1 METDISTALATLQ
14 LDPDNAHALGALK
27 GVRPGNGS
35 GVDPA
40 ALARALAD
48 SRRWHRERGD
58 FQLCVQLLDLELP
71 WTTDP
76 ARRADLLHEKG
87 RILADE
93 LLAEEAAQACF
104 REALEN
110 LPTHAPSL
118 EGLTQM
124 ALIGANW
131 KAISA
136 RYLQQAEA
144 ATDNPMAASL
154 LVSVGEMY
162 LKYAPTAPEG
172 ESYLR
177 RSLELDPKNRRA
189 SWQLERLLREQN
201 RPDELVGLLN
211 QRAAQAQSRE
221 DRAAAEVANAELAL
235 KLGNTDAAFGHFR
248 RALEANPAEPKAL
261 RPVVA
266 ALTERRDWAELA
278 KALDAAA
285 RSKRGETDTLLLT
298 QLATLQWKKL
308 GQAAQAEINF
318 RKVRKFDPAN
328 RPMVEF
334 YRELYARPEDLPQLL
349 TVLTAAQKA
358 EPDVDR
364 RVSMGIEMARAA
376 EARPQNAEKVIDIW
390 KGLLRLR
397 PHLPEAVQA
406 LRRLYVKTQK
416 WNALLDLLKEDLEA
430 LPESARD
437 ERIERLLEIAEIYRD
452 RLSLDVMV
460 VNTYLAV
467 LQIDPRHVPSLAAL
481 AQRFEAQGRW
491 NDLIQILGRQADLA
505 TAPEERLR
513 IHRRIAGLWADKLG
527 KHQNAVSSLEKIL
540 EVEPGDVE
548 TRARLRDLYG
558 RSRSW
563 RALVELTR
571 REAPLLAPP
580 ERRQRLA
587 EAARISSERLGDIKE
602 SINLWN
608 QVLTVE
614 PRDPEALASLALLYD
629 RERRWAALAEILERQ
644 RELAVAAQDP
654 AAEAALLER
663 RGVLLFEKLGATE
676 AAIGVFRRVQE
687 LQPQN
692 PRATRALREVYAQSG
707 DFEALERL
715 YTGQGNFEELCD
727 ALSMLADRT
736 KDPSARARMLERVA
750 VLAAEKLRQPERAM
764 KAYERILAAE
774 PAHLGAAQAL
784 VPLYRASQKWPR
796 LLAIYEVLLG
806 RKDAAQEDPA
816 ERLAILKD
824 ARHIAEQR
832 MGSKGLAFQW
842 AARCFEAAPAD
853 EATQADL
860 ERLAGDA
867 EEWDQV
873 VALYASRLE
882 APIPRIDRH
891 ALLRRLLRIATSR
904 LSRPAEARG
913 FAEALLK
920 ELPGDPEAQA
930 VLEQLLTQAQAWPA
944 LTALLAERA
953 HRTEDPIE
961 RAKQLFRIAQIEEER
976 SGDGAAAA
984 ATLREI
990 LAQGGSSEISH
1001 RALRSLARILEQRQD
1016 WAGLIAALRGELELR
1031 PSEDHEDILLRIA
1044 EIEEQKLGDLAA
1056 AFATLEAVL
1065 GANPYSQVAVAGL
1078 ERLQAHGFARVVEI
1092 ATLSLPLY
1100 ERTDNPVKL
1109 AGALEILVASGA
1121 TATATAGAT
1130 DAAAAEK
1137 RAERLQKLVALYG
1150 GTLDDPRA
1158 AYRSA
1163 LQIFEAAPGDRA
1175 NRELLGRFAGD
1186 VGLIPDLAR
1195 RLRVEADQAA
1205 DPALRRELLVEVA
1218 ELHESKLGN
1227 LGDAEQVY
1235 REILRVEP
1243 LHVGAF
1249 RALSR
1254 LFRDG
1259 ERWKELREL
1268 LEARQEQL
1276 REPSARLEL
1285 LAQVAEIDET
1295 VLDDGDHAI
1304 ATYEAML
1311 ELDPEDPRAYKALD
1325 RHYAARERWKERE
1338 ELLERR
1344 LRFAPEGE
1352 VSELEMRRA
1361 ESRFERFGD
1370 VDGAIDILASI
1381 VKSKPGH
1388 AAARRLL
1395 EKALGLPEHRLRAAQ
1410 VLEPLYEGASAWK
1423 PLAFVLEVQAQPQ
1436 AAGPGGGGAGL
1447 PSSAQTASATR
1458 ATLGVDGRSTT
1469 TLLGRLAGLY
1479 ETRLD
1484 DPPQA
1489 LATWR
1494 RVLALDSGNAQAL
1507 GEVERLA
1514 AKLLRWTDLVDVYQ
1528 EIAFRRDGADLAG
1541 RAELLSRAARLH
1553 SERLGNRRAAIDAW
1567 KLVVNLDP
1575 ENPVT
1580 TRPALEALET
1590 LYVET
1595 SNTPAL
1601 IKILRQRAEWAEPL
1615 AARTALLFR
1624 IADLEENGIADL
1636 DAAVA
1641 TLRAVLELDPS
1652 SSVALD
1658 DLERIF
1664 EKSGQARARV
1674 EILRR
1679 RIDLSGEVGQRR
1691 ELWRRISQ
1699 IFDRDVGDLNE
1710 AISANLAILDESPE
1724 DVGALDAL
1732 AELYGRQDRHAAR
1745 LEILERRLAL
1755 STRRDGANRQEQ
1767 NERVQTLRRIA
1778 ELLSGPLGSP
1788 AEALGRWRELLGL
1801 APSDPG
1807 ALAALEQLLT
1817 AEGGEPS
1824 LRLAAAQAL
1833 ESTYASA
1840 GRFAEL
1846 GTVLRIYVEA
1856 EEDARAR
1863 IPIWERLAHLEEE
1876 QLGDPAA
1883 AFEAYGAAVRD
1894 ALAEPQLPALLDAYE
1909 RLATPERV
1917 PVVID
1922 LYRAISPDLYDEVI
1936 RQRLDC
1942 WIAEGAL
1949 AIGDRALAADR
1960 YRRVLERAPDD
1971 LAAMEALERIYLE
1984 EGDDQHLYEILDRRA
1999 GLSAGTPAERK
2010 RLGQLGQLA
2019 EKMGRR
2025 DEAIGAYERVF
2036 ELARDD
2042 REAIEALDRMYVAG
2056 ERWSDLVSLL
2066 DRQLERRMPES
2077 SAIEIRYRLAEI
2089 QMQRMGNVE
2098 SALGHLGAVLRG
2110 DPDHP
2115 GAIAALETLLADPAA
2130 QGTAAELLEPVYAGR
2145 QDWVA
2150 LIRVGEIRLQGVEE
2164 LPHRLALTKRI
2175 ARLYEEQLDDY
2186 DNALRWYGRVFHEN
2200 PSDRQNL
2207 EQLLRLAGK
2216 LNHWQEVGA
2225 QLSDYL
2231 ASVVD
2236 ETPAV
2241 LDVVRRAA
2249 EIFDQRLGN
2258 RTEARLLYRRL
2269 FQAKP
2274 EDPEVAALFE
2284 GALERWGEWLEL
2296 RELLDEQAAR
2306 AVALD
2311 ARVRLL
2317 RRSAQIDEERLDD
2330 IDRALVTLREILAI
2344 APEDRTQPGAA
2355 DEIERLL
2362 RGQAR
2367 WHDLA
2372 DHLELE
2378 IGRATELRER
2388 DALTMRLADV
2398 LEGKTENA
2406 AGAVDRYAEILQRS
2420 PTHREAIAA
2429 LERLMGDPI
2438 LRARVASVLEPVY
2451 RQSQNWARLA
2461 AVLEAELESVD
2472 DRRDRVRLLREVA
2485 DIQQRLAH
2493 VDSAFETRARAWLVD
2508 VSNADTLGEIES
2520 LALSAKLYAPYVK
2533 TLQEGA
2539 AMAGDP
2545 ELEARL
2551 WAASAQVLEHQLRD
2565 PGQAVEAWREALRAR
2580 PDDPETFIAL
2590 ERLLGE
2596 SKRTAELVEVL
2607 EQHLEVA
2614 QGAHERKDIAKRI
2627 ANLQDHTLKQRDQAV
2642 EAWRTVLEVDDA
2654 DLDALDALGRLYIG
2668 AGAWR
2673 DLAGIL
2679 QRKIELTPDLANL
2692 RLMRLTAARLY
2703 EEKLGE
2709 PQEAVGQ
2716 LRAILDVF
2724 PEDTEALGQLDRILT
2739 HEGQHAELLEVL
2751 DLRAA
2756 VEPEEAVR
2764 DTIAVRAARLL
2775 GDELSDVEGAVARYR
2790 EVLGRSP
2797 RHPEAEAELWKIARG
2812 DDYRRTAVAVLEPVL
2827 RAEAR
2832 WPELVEVLELRL
2844 ATEDAATA
2852 RVATLTEIAEIE
2864 ELQRLDLEAAFA
2876 AWSRAFAEDP
2886 LERAPRQA
2894 LERLALA
2901 TGDWTALGR
2910 VYEEALGNAFDGE
2923 LQRSLA
2929 MRLGEINES
2938 PGGDLTAA
2946 LDYYRKAADTPG
2958 EELPVLLALER
2969 VLTVLHRPDELADV
2983 LRRRVEGAG
2992 TPDQQAELL
3001 VRLGR
3006 IRVSDLDDV
3015 DGGLAAFREALEKAP
3030 ESESAR
3036 RSLRSLLDLP
3046 AAREGALDV
3055 LEPIAEARGDYA
3067 ELADLHEHRLATRD
3081 DPAERAIRLRQIA
3094 ELYQEHLGQPERA
3107 LAALGRALMDEPAPG
3122 ETVEAL
3128 ERVGLALGKPAATA
3142 ALIEAAI
3149 PKADATAARE
3159 LALHAARLYEAEPAG
3174 SAIHQGAAERLYLR
3188 VLDDDDENLDALQA
3202 LEQLYRR
3209 QGNPRALAGV
3219 LERRAE
3225 HEFDPAARH
3234 ARLMEAAELR
3244 VGLQDPE
3251 GALAALG
3258 HIREAEE
3265 GNAEVLDR
3273 MAELL
3278 EALGRPAELAE
3289 VLAERARFESL
3300 PERRS
3305 ALLGRLG
3312 ALRAGALA
3320 DLDGAAEAYREALDG
3335 LSDQPDQARIP
3346 HLHALLLAWEELE
3359 QKRADWST
3367 LQEVL
3372 LRRMGSS
3379 EPTEQ
3384 IPVLFR
3390 LARNAEQHL
3399 SDLDQAVGF
3408 LHQILGID
3416 ASNGMAFLE
3425 IERILRA
3432 NERWYDLVDVLGK
3445 HADAEGEAG
3454 RRPTELALR
3463 VATAGVWETQLD
3475 SPDSAVEALD
3485 RVLEIAPDHLGA
3497 LLALARIHEGAERWD
3512 EATAMLQRA
3521 AAQKSA
3527 GPQAAEIHYRTAQI
3541 RRAQGAEPAE
3551 LEAIYIQALEAD
3563 RSHVPSLRALEAAW
3577 RAKGDSERVLQVL
3590 ELRLE
3595 VTPEAAERRSLLAE
3609 IVKLERDTLG
3619 NATAAIPYLR
3629 QLGEL
3634 SPDDLGVSEE
3644 LADALTVVGQT
3655 DEATQILERV
3665 VDRLGPAKR
3674 NKDVARIQQRLG
3686 AIAEKKGDRV
3696 GALERY
3702 GAAYKLDPGHPG
3714 TLAALGRLAMAARDV
3729 ENARRYFRSLLLQT
3743 FDEKAAGITKGGV
3756 YLALG
3761 QIHVMAGEIPKARN
3775 MYERGLESDPSN
3787 PELKQALAALP
3798 R

>member
-40 ALARALAD
+40 TLARALAD

-58 FQLCVQLLDLELP
+58 FQLCIQLLDLELP

-93 LLAEEAAQACF
+93 LLSEAAAQACF

-110 LPTHAPSL
+110 VPDHAPSM

-131 KAISA
+131 RAISA
-136 RYLQQAEA
+136 RYLAQAEA
-144 ATDNPMAASL
+144 APDRQLAASL
-154 LVSVGEMY
+154 FVSIAEMF
-162 LKYAPTAPEG
+162 LKYEPTGAEG
-172 ESYLR
+172 ETYLR
-177 RSLELDPKNRRA
+177 KSLELDPRNRRA
-189 SWQLERLLREQN
+189 SLQLERLLRGRN
-201 RPDELVGLLN
+201 RPEELLGLLAE
-211 QRAAQAQSRE
+211 RATQAQSRE
-221 DRAAAEVANAELAL
+221 EKAAAEVASAELSLELGKNDEAL
-235 KLGNTDAAFGHFR
+235 VHFR

-266 ALTERRDWAELA
+266 ALTERRDWPELA
-278 KALDAAA
+278 RMLDAAA

-308 GQAAQAEINF
+308 GQPAQAEINF

-349 TVLTAAQKA
+349 AVLTAAQKA
-358 EPDVDR
+358 EPDVER

-437 ERIERLLEIAEIYRD
+437 ERIERHLEIAEIYRD

-460 VNTYLAV
+460 VNTYLSV
-467 LQIDPRHVPSLAAL
+467 LQIDPRHAPSLVAL
-481 AQRFEAQGRW
+481 AHRFEAQGRW
-491 NDLIQILGRQADLA
+491 NDLIQILGRQAELSTD
-505 TAPEERLR
+505 PQERLR

-540 EVEPGDVE
+540 EADPGDAE

-571 REAPLLAPP
+571 REAPLLAAP

-587 EAARISSERLGDIKE
+587 EAARISSERLGDVKE
-602 SINLWN
+602 SVNLWN
-608 QVLTVE
+608 QVLTVD
-614 PRDPEALASLALLYD
+614 PRDSEGLGSLATLYD

-644 RELAVAAQDP
+644 RELVTKDP

-663 RGVLLFEKLGATE
+663 RGVLLFEKLGAVD
-676 AAIGVFRRVQE
+676 AAIAVFRRVQA

-715 YTGQGNFEELCD
+715 YAEQGNFEELCD

-736 KDPSARARMLERVA
+736 KDAGARARMLERVA
-750 VLAAEKLRQPERAM
+750 VLASEKLRQPERSM
-764 KAYERILAAE
+764 KAYERILTAD
-774 PAHLGAAQAL
+774 PGHLGAAEAL

-796 LLAIYEVLLG
+796 LLAIYETLLG
-806 RKDAAQEDPA
+806 RKDASQEDPA
-816 ERLAILKD
+816 TRLAILED
-824 ARHIAEQR
+824 ARQIAEQR

-842 AARCFEAAPAD
+842 AARCFEAAPSD
-853 EATQADL
+853 EATQSDL

-873 VALYASRLE
+873 VALYTTQLA
-882 APIPRIDRH
+882 APIPKGERH

-920 ELPGDPEAQA
+920 ELPGDPEAQS

-953 HRTEDPIE
+953 HRTEDAAE
-961 RAKQLFRIAQIEEER
+961 RGKQLFRIAQIEEER
-976 SGDGAAAA
+976 SGDGEAAAR
-984 ATLREI
+984 TLREI
-990 LAQGGSSEISH
+990 VALDGHSELAH

-1016 WAGLIAALRGELELR
+1016 WPGLITALRRELDLR
-1031 PSEDHEDILLRIA
+1031 PAEDHDDILLRIA
-1044 EIEEQKLGDLAA
+1044 EIEERKVGDLGA
-1056 AFATLEAVL
+1056 AFGTLETILAS
-1065 GANPYSQVAVAGL
+1065 NPYSQVAVAGL
-1078 ERLQAHGFARVVEI
+1078 ERLREAGFPRKVEI

-1100 ERTDNPVKL
+1100 ERSDNPARL
-1109 AGALEILVASGA
+1109 AGALEVLVAGGA
-1121 TATATAGAT
+1121 P
-1130 DAAAAEK
+1130 AE
-1137 RAERLQKLVALYG
+1137 RAERLQRLVALYG
-1150 GTLDDPRA
+1150 GPLGDPRA
-1158 AYRSA
+1158 AYRCA
-1163 LQIFEAAPGDRA
+1163 LLIFDAAPGDRG
-1175 NRELLGRFAGD
+1175 NRELLTRFAGE
-1186 VGLIPDLAR
+1186 VGQPEVVADLAAH
-1195 RLRVEADQAA
+1195 LRGVASTVEDQV
-1205 DPALRRELLVEVA
+1205 LRRDLLVEVA
-1218 ELHESKLGN
+1218 ELHEARLGN
-1227 LGDAEQVY
+1227 AADAEKVY
-1235 REILRVEP
+1235 REILEVEP
-1243 LHVGAF
+1243 LHLGAF

-1254 LFRDG
+1254 MFRDG
-1259 ERWKELREL
+1259 ERWRELRDL
-1268 LEARQEQL
+1268 LEARETLL

-1285 LAQVAEIDET
+1285 AAQIAEIDET

-1304 ATYEAML
+1304 ATYERML
-1311 ELDPEDPRAYKALD
+1311 ELDPADPRAYKALD
-1325 RHYAARERWKERE
+1325 RHYAARERWRERE
-1338 ELLERR
+1338 QLLERR

-1381 VKSKPGH
+1381 VKTKPGH
-1388 AAARRLL
+1388 AGARRLL
-1395 EKALGLPEHRLRAAQ
+1395 EKALTLPEHRLRAAQ
-1410 VLEPLYEGASAWK
+1410 VLEPLYEAAGAFK
-1423 PLAFVLEVQAQPQ
+1423 PLALVLEVQTQSQGLSSSGATAGLGVGAGIG
-1436 AAGPGGGGAGL
+1436 AAGVASSSSVGA
-1447 PSSAQTASATR
+1447 
-1458 ATLGVDGRSTT
+1458 DGRSAT
-1469 TLLGRLAGLY
+1469 TLLARLAGIY

-1484 DPPQA
+1484 DPGQA
-1489 LATWR
+1489 FATWR
-1494 RVLALDSGNAQAL
+1494 RVLAIDSGHGQAL
-1507 GEVERLA
+1507 TEVERLG
-1514 AKLLRWTDLVDVYQ
+1514 AKLQRWSDLVDVYQ
-1528 EIAFRRDGADLAG
+1528 EIAFRRDGSDLAG
-1541 RAELLSRAARLH
+1541 RAELLARAARLH
-1553 SERLGNRRAAIDAW
+1553 SERLGNRRAAIEAW
-1567 KLVVNLDP
+1567 KLVLSLDP
-1575 ENPVT
+1575 ENLVT

-1595 SNTPAL
+1595 NNTSAL
-1601 IKILRQRAEWAEPL
+1601 IKVLRQRAEWAEPL
-1615 AARTALLFR
+1615 AARSALLFR

-1636 DAAVA
+1636 EAAVA
-1641 TLRAVLELDPS
+1641 TLRSVLDLDPS
-1652 SSVALD
+1652 NALALD

-1664 EKSGQARARV
+1664 EKSGQARAQI

-1679 RIDLSGEVGQRR
+1679 RIDLSTDPAVRR
-1691 ELWRRISQ
+1691 GIWRRIAE
-1699 IFDRDVGDLNE
+1699 IFERQVGDLNE

-1732 AELYGRQDRHAAR
+1732 AELYGRQERHAAR
-1745 LEILERRLAL
+1745 LEVLERRLSL
-1755 STRRDGANRQEQ
+1755 SPAGPGANRQDQ
-1767 NERVQTLRRIA
+1767 SDSVPTLRRIA
-1778 ELLSGPLGSP
+1778 ELLSGPLASP
-1788 AEALGRWRELLGL
+1788 ADALGRWRELLAL

-1807 ALAALEQLLT
+1807 ALGALEHLL
-1817 AEGGEPS
+1817 GGEVDPS
-1824 LRLAAAQAL
+1824 LRLGAAQAL
-1833 ESTYASA
+1833 ESTYEAA

-1846 GTVLRIYVEA
+1846 GAVLRIYVEA
-1856 EEDARAR
+1856 EEDPRAR
-1863 IPIWERLAHLEEE
+1863 IPIWERLARLEEHRLE
-1876 QLGDPAA
+1876 DSHA
-1883 AFEAYGAAVRD
+1883 AFEAYGAAIRD
-1894 ALAEPQLPALLDAYE
+1894 ALAEPQLGGLLDAYE
-1909 RLATPERV
+1909 RLASPERV
-1917 PVVID
+1917 PQVIA
-1922 LYRAISPDLYDEVI
+1922 LYREISPDLLDDVLK
-1936 RQRLDC
+1936 QRLDR

-1949 AIGDRALAADR
+1949 RAGDTALAADS
-1960 YRRVLERAPDD
+1960 YRRVLDRAPDD
-1971 LAAMEALERIYLE
+1971 LPAMEALERIYAD
-1984 EGDDQHLYEILDRRA
+1984 GADDDRLYEILERRGTLA
-1999 GLSAGTPAERK
+1999 AGTPAERK
-2010 RLGQLGQLA
+2010 RLAQLGQLA

-2025 DEAIGAYERVF
+2025 EDAVAAYERVF
-2036 ELARDD
+2036 ELHRED
-2042 REAIEALDRMYVAG
+2042 REAIEALDRIYLG
-2056 ERWSDLVSLL
+2056 SQRWSDLVSLL
-2066 DRQLERRMPES
+2066 DRQLERRMPEA
-2077 SAIEIRYRLAEI
+2077 SAIEIRFRLAEI
-2089 QMQRMGNVE
+2089 QMRQMGNVE

-2115 GAIAALETLLADPAA
+2115 GAIGALETLLGDPAA

-2145 QDWVA
+2145 QDWAA

-2164 LPHRLALTKRI
+2164 MPQRLALTKRI

-2186 DNALRWYGRVFHEN
+2186 DSALRWYGRVFHEN

-2231 ASVVD
+2231 ASALD

-2241 LDVVRRAA
+2241 LDIVRRAA
-2249 EIFDQRLGN
+2249 EIFDLKLGN

-2269 FQAKP
+2269 FQARP

-2284 GALERWGEWLEL
+2284 GALERWGEWVEL
-2296 RELLDEQAAR
+2296 RELLDEEAAR
-2306 AVALD
+2306 AGDLGH
-2311 ARVRLL
+2311 RVRLL
-2317 RRSAQIDEERLDD
+2317 RRSAQLDEERLDD

-2344 APEDRTQPGAA
+2344 TSDHPAASGPEALAEPGAA

-2378 IGRATELRER
+2378 IARAADVRGR
-2388 DALTMRLADV
+2388 DAITLRLADV
-2398 LEGKTENA
+2398 LEARTENA
-2406 AGAVDRYAEILQRS
+2406 AGAVDRYAEILERS

-2508 VSNADTLGEIES
+2508 VSNADTLGELEG
-2520 LALSAKLYAPYVK
+2520 LALSAKLYGPYVE

-2539 AMAGDP
+2539 ALAGEPD
-2545 ELEARL
+2545 LEARL

-2565 PGQAVEAWREALRAR
+2565 PGQAVDAWREALRAR
-2580 PDDPETFIAL
+2580 PDDTDSFVAL
-2590 ERLLGE
+2590 ERLLAEG
-2596 SKRTAELVEVL
+2596 KRTAELVEVL
-2607 EQHLEVA
+2607 EQHLEVLSSPA
-2614 QGAHERKDIAKRI
+2614 ERKEIAKRI
-2627 ANLQDHTLKQRDQAV
+2627 ANLEDHTLKQRERAID
-2642 EAWRTVLEVDDA
+2642 AWRTVLEIDDA

-2668 AGAWR
+2668 GGAWR
-2673 DLAGIL
+2673 DLAAVL

-2709 PQEAVGQ
+2709 AQEAVGQ
-2716 LRAILDVF
+2716 LRAVLDVF
-2724 PEDTEALGQLDRILT
+2724 PEDIEALVQLDRILS

-2756 VEPEEAVR
+2756 VEAEAAVR
-2764 DTIAVRAARLL
+2764 DQIAVRAARLL
-2775 GDELSDVEGAVARYR
+2775 ADQLSDVEGALARYR
-2790 EVLGRSP
+2790 QVLERSP
-2797 RHPEAEAELWKIARG
+2797 GNVEAEEEVWKIARG
-2812 DDYRRTAVAVLEPVL
+2812 EDYRRTAVSVLEPVL

-2832 WPELVEVLELRL
+2832 WSQVVEVLELRL
-2844 ATEDAATA
+2844 VTEDASTA

-2864 ELQRLDLEAAFA
+2864 ELYRLNLESAFA

-2886 LERAPRQA
+2886 LEMPPRQA
-2894 LERLALA
+2894 LERLASA
-2901 TGDWTALGR
+2901 TGDWAALAR
-2910 VYEEALGNAFDGE
+2910 VYDEALGSAFDGG
-2923 LQRSLA
+2923 LQRTLA
-2929 MRLGEINES
+2929 MRLGEISEGA
-2938 PGGDLTAA
+2938 GGDLEAA
-2946 LDYYRKAADTPG
+2946 LGYYRKAADTPG
-2958 EELPVLLALER
+2958 DETPVLSALER
-2969 VLTVLHRPDELADV
+2969 VLTVLRRPAELADV
-2983 LRRRVEGAG
+2983 LARRAEA
-2992 TPDQQAELL
+2992 TPIPGQQAELL

-3006 IRVSDLDDV
+3006 IRVTELDDV
-3015 DGGLAAFREALEKAP
+3015 DGGLGAFREALEKEP
-3030 ESESAR
+3030 DSESAR
-3036 RSLRSLLDLP
+3036 IALRALLELP

-3055 LEPIAEARGDYA
+3055 LEPLAEARGDYA
-3067 ELADLHEHRLATRD
+3067 DLADLYEHRLSTRD
-3081 DPAERAIRLRQIA
+3081 DPAERAARLRQIA
-3094 ELYQEHLGQPERA
+3094 ELYQEHLNQPERA
-3107 LAALGRALMDEPAPG
+3107 LAALGRALQDEPAPG
-3122 ETVEAL
+3122 ETVDAL
-3128 ERVGLALGKPAATA
+3128 ERVGAALGKPAATA

-3149 PKADATAARE
+3149 AKADAAAGRE
-3159 LALHAARLYEAEPAG
+3159 LSLRAARLYESDP
-3174 SAIHQGAAERLYLR
+3174 GATPVQHEAARLLYLR
-3188 VLDDDDENLDALQA
+3188 VLDEDGENLDALAA
-3202 LEQLYRR
+3202 LETLYRR
-3209 QGNPRALAGV
+3209 RPDPRALASV
-3219 LERRAE
+3219 LERRSE

-3234 ARLMEAAELR
+3234 ARLMEAADLY
-3244 VGLQDPE
+3244 VGLGDSAA
-3251 GALAALG
+3251 ALAALG
-3258 HIREAEE
+3258 RLREAEE

-3273 MAELL
+3273 MAALL
-3278 EALGRPAELAE
+3278 EAGQRPAELVD
-3289 VLAERARFESL
+3289 VLGERARFENAPAL
-3300 PERRS
+3300 RS
-3305 ALLGRLG
+3305 TLLGRIGVLKAS
-3312 ALRAGALA
+3312 ALD
-3320 DLDGAAEAYREALDG
+3320 DLDGAADAFREALDG
-3335 LSDQPDQARIP
+3335 RPGDLG
-3346 HLHALLLAWEELE
+3346 LLAAWEAIEE
-3359 QKRADWST
+3359 KREDWST

-3372 LRRMGSS
+3372 LRRLGSS
-3379 EPTEQ
+3379 EETEQ
-3384 IPVLFR
+3384 IPVLFH
-3390 LARNAEQHL
+3390 LARNAELHL
-3399 SDLDQAVGF
+3399 SDVDQAVGF

-3416 ASNGMAFLE
+3416 PTNGMAFLE
-3425 IERILRA
+3425 LERLLRDH
-3432 NERWYDLVDVLGK
+3432 ERWYDLVDVLGK

-3463 VATAGVWETQLD
+3463 VATATVWEKNLD
-3475 SPDSAVEALD
+3475 APDSAVEALE
-3485 RVLEIAPDHLGA
+3485 RVLDLAPNHVGA
-3497 LLALARIHEGAERWD
+3497 LLALARIHEATQRWD
-3512 EATAMLQRA
+3512 DATAMLQRA
-3521 AAQKSA
+3521 AAQKSV
-3527 GPQAAEIHYRTAQI
+3527 GPEAAEIHYRTAQI
-3541 RRAQGAEPAE
+3541 RRAQGADEAE
-3551 LEAIYIQALEAD
+3551 LEAIYIRALEAD
-3563 RSHVPSLRALEAAW
+3563 RGHVPSLRALEAAG
-3577 RAKGDSERVLQVL
+3577 RAKGDVARVLQVL

-3595 VTPEAAERRSLLAE
+3595 VTPDPTERRPLLAD
-3609 IVKLERDTLG
+3609 IVKLQRDRQG
-3619 NATAAIPYLR
+3619 DRAASIPFLR
-3629 QLGEL
+3629 QLVALG
-3634 SPDDLGVSEE
+3634 PADLGVSEE
-3644 LADALTVVGQT
+3644 LADALTATGET
-3655 DEATQILERV
+3655 DEATAILQRV
-3665 VDRLGPAKR
+3665 VDQLGPAKR

-3686 AIAEKKGDRV
+3686 AIAERKGDRAA
-3696 GALERY
+3696 ALERY

-3714 TLAALGRLAMAARDV
+3714 TLAALGRLAMAGRDV
-3729 ENARRYFRSLLLQT
+3729 DGARRYFRSLLLQT

-3761 QIHVMAGEIPKARN
+3761 QIHVMAAELPKARN
-3775 MYERGLESDPSN
+3775 MFERGLETDPNN